1 MAQSKKFHVKIEIL
15 NEEMSEMSIKSPKF
29 LVNKKPNIIRGD
41 NTSENTYVDN
51 DGDGIF
57 DTYIFID
64 HEGKVLNPE
73 IGKPLSRFRSH
84 GMNSSGRL
92 EIWKYVLGY
101 YDKSKLFG
109 YGSQAD
115 RHLLIEPTSLI
126 DSTALYMATNSE
138 SNIELKL
145 RFPRYGSNV
154 SNAIIY
160 GFLSFKLFSK
170 KEKLSS
176 NNNFLFKISLI
187 FIVFLTIRGLFENS
201 FAVFS
206 IDFLIFAISLFSIS
220 EIYRNNKSK
229 I

>member
-1 MAQSKKFHVKIEIL
+1 
-15 NEEMSEMSIKSPKF
+15 
-29 LVNKKPNIIRGD
+29 
-41 NTSENTYVDN
+41 
-51 DGDGIF
+51 
-57 DTYIFID
+57 
-64 HEGKVLNPE
+64 
-73 IGKPLSRFRSH
+73 
-84 GMNSSGRL
+84 
-92 EIWKYVLGY
+92 
-101 YDKSKLFG
+101 KSKLFG

-160 GFLSFKLFSK
+160 GFLSGGYFSLIIFGIIYFRVFFIAFKLFSK